1 MARQSGGALL
11 STLEI
16 DRDSRMP
23 YYRQLEDAIRRMI
36 LNGDISTGQQLP
48 ASRQLAKDLEISR
61 LTVKNV
67 YEQLVAENYLVA
79 RPGAGTYVA
88 KITSSELLP
97 AIKQPDQH
105 RSKKLPLS
113 LRANRIIHSNAVI
126 RLGGADPFRP
136 GVPALDSFPRKI
148 WASVY
153 SKVMRHSHTDTLG
166 YGQSGG
172 LPELKHAIANHV
184 RDHRGVHVD
193 ADQIIITAGA
203 QQAFSL
209 IAFTLLN
216 PGDVVLSEDPGHIA
230 GRDAMR
236 IFGAEVKSVE
246 IDSEGFSLNDAKS
259 RHPAPRLIFVTPSH
273 QHPLG
278 VTMSLQRRMEIIDYA
293 RRNNSWIVEDDYD
306 SEFRYRGRALPA
318 MQSLDNNGQILYVG
332 SFSKTL
338 FPALRLGYLIPP
350 TSLVD
355 TFAVGQTLLSQ
366 NISPILQKT
375 LARFIDDGSYNS
387 HIRKMRVL
395 YQERL
400 DILAH
405 HLTRSCGDIFHF
417 DKPDAGM
424 HLIAWLNDK
433 TRKDT
438 GLCQAIWDAGID
450 CLPVSMYCDT
460 KEIDPGIMLGFAC
473 APETEISQCV
483 STLYSAVKNQLPL
496 PRSKLT
502 GYL

>member
-11 STLEI
+11 STLKI
-16 DRDSRMP
+16 DRDSRIP

-88 KITSSELLP
+88 KITSSVLLP
-97 AIKQPDQH
+97 TIKQPSQH
-105 RSKKLPLS
+105 RNKNLPLS

-126 RLGGADPFRP
+126 RLGGAEPFRP
-136 GVPALDSFPRKI
+136 GVPALDRFPRKT

-166 YGQSGG
+166 YGAPGG
-172 LPELKHAIANHV
+172 LPGLKSAIANHV

-193 ADQIIITAGA
+193 PQQIIITAGA

-216 PGDVVLSEDPGHIA
+216 PGDVVFSEDPGHIA

-236 IFGAEVKSVE
+236 IFGADVRSVE
-246 IDSEGFSLNDAKS
+246 IDSQGFNLDYAKS
-259 RHPAPRLIFVTPSH
+259 SYPEARLIFVTPSH

-293 RRNNSWIVEDDYD
+293 RHHSSWIVEDDYD
-306 SEFRYRGRALPA
+306 SEFRYRGRALPT

-350 TSLVD
+350 SQLVD
-355 TFAVGQTLLSQ
+355 TFSVGQTLLSQ

-387 HIRKMRVL
+387 HIRKMRTL

-400 DILAH
+400 EMLSH

-417 DKPDAGM
+417 DEPDAGM

-438 GLCQAIWDAGID
+438 ELCQSIWDAGVD
-450 CLPVSMYCDT
+450 CLPVSMYCDK

-473 APETEISQCV
+473 APETRINQCV
-483 STLYSAVKNQLPL
+483 STLYGTVKNHLKL
-496 PRSKLT
+496 PRSKQT
-502 GYL
+502 G